1 MPKPRKSP
9 LKAAQ
14 TGHLVLSTLHTNSTS
29 ETLIRLQQMGV
40 ARWMISSALS
50 LVVAQRLVRKTVSP
64 LPARWR
70 PPYRG
75 AAQSFGHAHCPAG
88 WRLAAHSATTVT
100 TAAPA
105 LFELLPVDSALRQ
118 AINRDLSAA
127 EIETLAREAGMMTL
141 FESGC
146 EAVER
151 GLTTLEEIIR
161 VLGIQHGD

>member
-1 MPKPRKSP
+1 MPRPPKSP
-9 LKAAQ
+9 LR
-14 TGHLVLSTLHTNSTS
+14 LHKPGIWCSLHCILTPPS

-50 LVVAQRLVRKTVSP
+50 LVVAQRLVRKLCPHCRRDGGRPTEVPHSLWPRP
-64 LPARWR
+64 LPGWLAV
-70 PPYRG
+70 G
-75 AAQSFGHAHCPAG
+75 CPQCYHG
-88 WRLAAHSATTVT
+88 YYGRL
-100 TAAPA
+100 A